1 MRPVFHLVAVSQLRT
16 AQPLPISLVS
26 RIAQLL
32 CTALTVGFFFVCPI
46 DVKGAVVLDPL
57 PPSPSV
63 PPLRQSTASPG
74 YSYELL
80 PSLSCS
86 LWEQLP
92 PEV

>member
-63 PPLRQSTASPG
+63 PPCLLVPPLQQSTASPG

-86 LWEQLP
+86 
-92 PEV
+92 